1 MRRREPVIARAVL
14 AALLA
19 TVGAI
24 SAGQPLK
31 HPEAAMVGRGAYCL
45 PTDGVSVGHICVL
58 LG

>member
-1 MRRREPVIARAVL
+1 MRRRQPVIAGAVL

-24 SAGQPLK
+24 SARQPLR
-31 HPEAAMVGRGAYCL
+31 HAEAAMVGRGAYCL